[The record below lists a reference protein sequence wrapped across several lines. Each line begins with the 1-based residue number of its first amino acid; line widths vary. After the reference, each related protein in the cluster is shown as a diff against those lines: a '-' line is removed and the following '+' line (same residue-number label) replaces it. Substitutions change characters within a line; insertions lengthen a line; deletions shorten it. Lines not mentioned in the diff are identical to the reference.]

1 MNLFSFFI
9 DFLLLMPKLL
19 PVINLC
25 TQKLL
30 FSLPES
36 SLILL
41 NICNESTKVELLN
54 KGVA

>member
-9 DFLLLMPKLL
+9 NFLLEMAMTKLP

-30 FSLPES
+30 ES
-36 SLILL
+36 FFILL
-41 NICNESTKVELLN
+41 NICNESRKVES
-54 KGVA
+54 